1 MQLKWAGAPIEAGT
15 GRTDVKSQAYS
26 MCFIVLRSKAV
37 HVIFV
42 TNNIG
47 PQKSCGK
54 TVYWRP
60 NHWILNSHW
69 RLVGIFSLV
78 EADVVC
84 NKSNVRTALLLR
96 TVKLI
101 LYLGNILLRYLLIY
115 NLVELSYNYRSTFL
129 QVNVIKPFFFL
140 VPAIFFELTITQT
153 SYNSNFF
160 RFFFTYFP

>member
-129 QVNVIKPFFFL
+129 QVNVIKPFFF
-140 VPAIFFELTITQT
+140 FSS
-153 SYNSNFF
+153 SYFLWAHDNSNFL
-160 RFFFTYFP
+160 